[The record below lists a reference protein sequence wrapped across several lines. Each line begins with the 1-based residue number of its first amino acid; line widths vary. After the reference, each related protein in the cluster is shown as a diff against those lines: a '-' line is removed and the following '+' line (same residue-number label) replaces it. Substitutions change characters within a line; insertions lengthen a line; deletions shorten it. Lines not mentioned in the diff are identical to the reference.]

1 MRGLNNAAWAWPIA
15 LGGLLCLG
23 PMTLLAGG
31 EKFWKTKPVAEW
43 SRQETVRFLSESPWV
58 HRGTIELG
66 TPQSGSSQDAGSAHE
81 GLGQPR
87 VRGGGAENAI
97 AESSQEGREW
107 VYYVQWDS
115 AQIVRDAMAHLREL
129 SGKGEA
135 PPEPDEESYL
145 VSVTGPDI
153 NKMMG
158 GVTVEQLQ
166 AEGHLHA
173 GGSKTKIHPTRVVIR
188 KTADGRIVSIEFTFP
203 RMLYGQPV
211 IPEQVSFIR
220 FYCKVKGVALRAR
233 FELPEMITANGLD
246 R

>member
-1 MRGLNNAAWAWPIA
+1 MRRRNNAAWAWPIA
-15 LGGLLCLG
+15 LGALLCLG
-23 PMTLLAGG
+23 PKTLTAGS
-31 EKFWKTKPVAEW
+31 EKFWRTKPVAEW

-58 HRGTIELG
+58 RRGTVELG
-66 TPQSGSSQDAGSAHE
+66 PGSSQDAGSAHE
-81 GLGQPR
+81 GLGQPHR
-87 VRGGGAENAI
+87 TAGVAANATAEMP
-97 AESSQEGREW
+97 EGDREW

-129 SGKGEA
+129 SGKGR
-135 PPEPDEESYL
+135 PSPEPDKEDYL

-153 NKMMG
+153 NKMLD
-158 GVTVEQLQ
+158 GVTVEQLE

-188 KTADGRIVSIEFTFP
+188 RAADSRIVSIEFTFP

-211 IPEQVSFIR
+211 IPEQVGFVR